1 MFLLLYL
8 TQNYVPLLILSALI
22 IIMFI
27 NKKNY
32 IPASNL
38 FFLGVTLLL
47 VITVLDTIEHVCH
60 YQDPSLPMTLD
71 SYIRVRT
78 IVAAI
83 IYIIR
88 PFIIMIEVLIIIPSS
103 VKLRALC
110 AIPAAVNMVI
120 YSTAFTGSHLAFYYN
135 DENWFCRGPLYMSI
149 FISQTFYVALL
160 LGISIRYFNA
170 SSKGKNAVC
179 ILIICQAV
187 LTSVL
192 EYKNILPE
200 TSNTVTALAILE
212 YYVYLNLIYQ
222 QNLRETIIQRELDV
236 QKEKL
241 LMLRNQIH
249 PHFIYN
255 SLSIIRALAKR
266 DSVRAVNSIDI
277 FSAYLRNHISAI
289 ESDELVPFE
298 KELSNVGVYIDLV
311 RADKTKKIIVEYDLK
326 TKDFEIPPLSLEPI
340 VENAVNY
347 GISRDGGKITIGS
360 DEDEQSYFVIIKDD
374 GSGASSPKNEE
385 TVHTGIGLENTRKR
399 LAMLCDGSL
408 EIVLGDKG
416 AAVTVTIPKKTDSKE
431 DNTNESAYS

>member
-1 MFLLLYL
+1 M
-8 TQNYVPLLILSALI
+8 
-22 IIMFI
+22 
-27 NKKNY
+27 
-32 IPASNL
+32 
-38 FFLGVTLLL
+38 
-47 VITVLDTIEHVCH
+47 
-60 YQDPSLPMTLD
+60 
-71 SYIRVRT
+71 
-78 IVAAI
+78 
-83 IYIIR
+83 
-88 PFIIMIEVLIIIPSS
+88 
-103 VKLRALC
+103 
-110 AIPAAVNMVI
+110 
-120 YSTAFTGSHLAFYYN
+120 
-135 DENWFCRGPLYMSI
+135 
-149 FISQTFYVALL
+149 ALL